1 MRLIYLDDT
10 AFDRLAFERL
20 MRNFHDLD
28 WSVFSSPKELIA
40 SLELNESD
48 VLIRDYHLMAEFEE
62 GFEFPGEVFWVSGSR
77 LTERMATEKKINNE
91 RFFQKPLKVND
102 IETIL
107 DNNKA
112 GTKDHKPDLEYLIE
126 LSNGDEEFQKEMFT
140 IFFEEVPV
148 QTEYIDREK
157 NTKTPDVVGIVQ
169 TVHAL
174 RSKLRTFGFLEL
186 DKLCEE
192 IEVLG
197 KKNEV
202 DELRFHS
209 KNMKLVEGLKTAT
222 NELKKVKD
230 EMHNN

>member
-20 MRNFHDLD
+20 MRNFQDLD

-40 SLELNESD
+40 SLESNESD

-77 LTERMATEKKINNE
+77 LTERMVTEKKINNE
-91 RFFQKPLKVND
+91 RFFQKPLKVDD
-102 IETIL
+102 IEVIL
-107 DNNKA
+107 NANN
-112 GTKDHKPDLEYLIE
+112 TNSENHKPDLEYLIE
-126 LSNGDEEFQKEMFT
+126 LSNGDEDFQKEMFT

-157 NTKTPDVVGIVQ
+157 DTEVPDVAGIVQ

-174 RSKLRTFGFLEL
+174 RSKLRTFGFIEL

-197 KKNEV
+197 KKDEV
-202 DELRFHS
+202 DALRFHN

-222 NELKKVKD
+222 NELKEVKD
-230 EMHNN
+230 EMYNN